1 MFYAELTDRDSKY
14 NDCLADFDT
23 EDGRAAFIEETNERF
38 GYEAW
43 KAVSE
48 DEASERYDLG
58 KFHSEYHECHE
69 LGSDIHGRIVFYIE
83 RF

>member
-1 MFYAELTDRDSKY
+1 MFYAELTDRDDKY
-14 NDCLADFDT
+14 NDCLANFDT
-23 EDGRAAFIEETNERF
+23 EDGRTAFIEETNKRF

-48 DEASERYDLG
+48 DEASERYDLDKLHG
-58 KFHSEYHECHE
+58 EYPEYSELCR
-69 LGSDIHGRIVFYIE
+69 DIHNHIVFCID